1 MQQPKLIFMKTITTP
16 KTCLS
21 FFSLSCLM
29 VLCCFS
35 VGLSAQAIQMP
46 KKDKQ
51 QRLMIAY
58 KMDHFYLD
66 PAVLMNE
73 LIWQNKFS
81 GRSDYA
87 EEIKYLRMAYEKIEF
102 TYGQT
107 EFRNKAEDKIYHH
120 LQKLLTK
127 LICEGK
133 VFHMDRHTK
142 KASVMLTIKICEEK
156 EAGYASL
163 TTQKGKVVF
172 DCEGRYLPQA
182 K

>member
-1 MQQPKLIFMKTITTP
+1 MKTLTTP
-16 KTCLS
+16 KRQSLS
-21 FFSLSCLM
+21 ILKISYLMILLCFFSS
-29 VLCCFS
+29 
-35 VGLSAQAIQMP
+35 LSAQVIQMP

-66 PAVLMNE
+66 PSVLMNE

-81 GRSDYA
+81 GNSDYA

-102 TYGQT
+102 TYGQK
-107 EFRNKAEDKIYHH
+107 EFRNKAEDKIYQH

-127 LICEGK
+127 FICEGK

-142 KASVMLTIKICEEK
+142 KASVMLTMKMCEEK
-156 EAGYASL
+156 DAGYASL
-163 TTQKGKVVF
+163 TTQKGKVIF
-172 DCEGRYLPQA
+172 DCDGNYLPQA

>member
-1 MQQPKLIFMKTITTP
+1 MTTHTTLKRQHFSFLKPVCLAIF
-16 KTCLS
+16 CFL
-21 FFSLSCLM
+21 FGSLSSQ
-29 VLCCFS
+29 V
-35 VGLSAQAIQMP
+35 IKMP
-46 KKDKQ
+46 KKEKQ

-81 GRSDYA
+81 GGSDYA

-102 TYGQT
+102 TYGQK
-107 EFRNKAEDKIYHH
+107 EFRNMAEDKIYYH
-120 LQKLLTK
+120 LQKLLAK

-142 KASVMLTIKICEEK
+142 KASVMLTMKICEEK

-163 TTQKGKVVF
+163 TTQKGKVIF

>member
-1 MQQPKLIFMKTITTP
+1 MKTLTTL
-16 KTCLS
+16 KTQ
-21 FFSLSCLM
+21 
-29 VLCCFS
+29 
-35 VGLSAQAIQMP
+35 GLSILKISYLVIFFCFFGNLSSQVIQMP

-66 PAVLMNE
+66 PSVLMNE

-81 GRSDYA
+81 GNNDYA

-102 TYGQT
+102 TYGQK
-107 EFRNKAEDKIYHH
+107 EFRNKAEDKIYQH

-127 LICEGK
+127 FICEGK

-142 KASVMLTIKICEEK
+142 KASVTLTMKMCEEK
-156 EAGYASL
+156 DPGYASL
-163 TTQKGKVVF
+163 TTQKGKVIF
-172 DCEGRYLPQA
+172 DCDGNYLPQA

>member
-1 MQQPKLIFMKTITTP
+1 MKLLTNLKRQ
-16 KTCLS
+16 
-21 FFSLSCLM
+21 SLSILKISYLM
-29 VLCCFS
+29 IFFCFFGS
-35 VGLSAQAIQMP
+35 LNAQVIQMP

-66 PAVLMNE
+66 PAALMNE
-73 LIWQNKFS
+73 LIWQNKYS
-81 GRSDYA
+81 GGSDYA

-102 TYGQT
+102 TFGQK

-127 LICEGK
+127 LICEGR

-142 KASVMLTIKICEEK
+142 KASVTLTVKICDEK
-156 EAGYASL
+156 ETGYASL
-163 TTQKGKVVF
+163 TTQKGKVIF
-172 DCEGRYLPQA
+172 DCDGNYLPQT

>member
-1 MQQPKLIFMKTITTP
+1 MKTNTTS
-16 KTCLS
+16 KIHCFS
-21 FFSLSCLM
+21 FLAGSCLM
-29 VLCCFS
+29 ILCLFS
-35 VGLSAQAIQMP
+35 GSLSAQVIQMP

-66 PAVLMNE
+66 PATLMNE
-73 LIWQNKFS
+73 LIWQNKYS
-81 GRSDYA
+81 GGSDYA

-102 TYGQT
+102 TYGQK

-120 LQKLLTK
+120 LLKLMTK
-127 LICEGK
+127 LICEGR
-133 VFHMDRHTK
+133 VFHIDRHTK
-142 KASVMLTIKICEEK
+142 KASVTLTMKICEEK
-156 EAGYASL
+156 ETGYASL

-182 K
+182 R